1 MTHTCEFHNDQY
13 GTLILSGQIHEAE
26 PECNLEADA
35 TLESILTYGGEE
47 LMAYSNGVPIGFTHA
62 EIKEMEIALLYRG
75 EPATRVKP
83 SQKTLDLLRE
93 TI

>member
-35 TLESILTYGGEE
+35 TLESILTYEGEE
-47 LMAYSNGVPIGFTHA
+47 LLAYANGNPIGFTHA
-62 EIKEMEIALLYRG
+62 EIKEMESVLLHRG
-75 EPATRVKP
+75 ERENRVKP
-83 SQKTLDLLRE
+83 SQKTLDLLSE
-93 TI
+93 AL